1 MTLSSSESE
10 LVAATEGIVLA
21 LGVREMLQQMA
32 GLRLPIKLL
41 VDNTSAL
48 QLIQGKGANRTR
60 HLRIRSNFVKEKVD
74 EMEVILQHVAG
85 VFQHADLFTKI
96 LPGPRL
102 KYLRVLVGLQSPAK
116 DECDNTEAET
126 GERLPQVA
134 AARTEVSCGE
144 AIQRWLMVLVAGV
157 QVYAAQGQE
166 QEDPGRLEV
175 NPPYE
180 LMILT
185 ALVVLSVLAVWEG
198 GRSIVGCCVSRKSS
212 QNTPRIRAVSK
223 AKKGRVLRKGC
234 KKRFRRNSKKACGVD
249 AQPQRSNPWRSLLRF
264 LHPA

>member
-1 MTLSSSESE
+1 MVLWRATKQGLMTLSSSESE

-144 AIQRWLMVLVAGV
+144 AIQRWLMVLVAGCRCT
-157 QVYAAQGQE
+157 
-166 QEDPGRLEV
+166 RL
-175 NPPYE
+175 
-180 LMILT
+180 
-185 ALVVLSVLAVWEG
+185 
-198 GRSIVGCCVSRKSS
+198 
-212 QNTPRIRAVSK
+212 K
-223 AKKGRVLRKGC
+223 AR
-234 KKRFRRNSKKACGVD
+234 SKKTLDV
-249 AQPQRSNPWRSLLRF
+249 WR
-264 LHPA
+264 